1 MVTKPELLTTAGS
14 LAEVAAMIRAG
25 ADAVMIGEA
34 KYGLRLPGEFKP
46 EQIREAVREA
56 HAHGAKIVVAVNNI
70 MSNNVLNELPAYLAQ
85 LADAGVDAIQF
96 GDPAV
101 LTAAKQAAPN
111 VKLHWNA
118 EMTSTNYA
126 TAKFWGRRGAAR
138 VVLARELNMEQVL
151 EAKSQLPDM
160 EVQVQV
166 HGMTNIY
173 HSKRNLVGSYME
185 HRGEREA
192 GGANANRGMERGLF
206 LIEAERQDEKYPVFE
221 DGNGTHIMSSE
232 DLCMLENLHELMEGG
247 IDSFKIEGLLKSTVY
262 NETAVRAYRQAIDAY
277 AADPA
282 GYRFDPAWLAAIEKL
297 QDPERELSYGF
308 FYKEQVY

>member
-34 KYGLRLPGEFKP
+34 KYGLRLAGEFKP

-56 HAHGAKIVVAVNNI
+56 HAHGAKIVAAVNNI

-101 LTAAKQAAPN
+101 LTAAKQTAPN

-126 TAKFWGRRGAAR
+126 TAKFWGRRGASR

-185 HRGEREA
+185 HRGAGEA
-192 GGANANRGMERGLF
+192 GGASANRGMDRGLF

-221 DGNGTHIMSSE
+221 DENGTHIMSSE